1 MSFVDFCKDFA
12 VGLTRGLSIFFSERN
27 DYAEKA
33 YLPSV
38 FVDQRGFQNK

>member
-1 MSFVDFCKDFA
+1 MSLVNFCKDFA
-12 VGLTRGLSIFFSERN
+12 VGMTRGLSIFFSERN

-38 FVDQRGFQNK
+38 FVGQRGLQNK